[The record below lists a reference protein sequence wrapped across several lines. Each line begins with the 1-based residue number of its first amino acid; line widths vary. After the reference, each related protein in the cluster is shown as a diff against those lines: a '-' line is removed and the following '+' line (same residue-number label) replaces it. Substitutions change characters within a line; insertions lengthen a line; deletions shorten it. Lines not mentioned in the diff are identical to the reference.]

1 MVALA
6 VVETGQERLPVV
18 QVYRVKET
26 TGVVAISFRL
36 HSVEAAA
43 VEPVQ
48 LDRQQ
53 AQPPEVTAETVSVLQ

>member
-6 VVETGQERLPVV
+6 VVETGQERLPVA

-26 TGVVAISFRL
+26 AGVLAISIRL
-36 HSVEAAA
+36 HSVGAAA

-48 LDRQQ
+48 RDSQQ
-53 AQPPEVTAETVSVLQ
+53 AQAPEVTAETVSVLQ